1 MSELRKDPIVDR
13 WVIIAA
19 ERGHRPSD
27 FKAPTEPPKSGGC
40 PFCEGNEATTPPEI
54 YAVRDGSP
62 PNSPGWQ
69 VRVVPNKFPA
79 LAIEGKLIRSGFGR
93 LDRMTGVGA
102 HEVIIESPNHSDDIP
117 TMSADHIALILD
129 TYAHR
134 TNDLRRDERFRHTI
148 IFRNYKGEAGASLSH
163 PHSQLI
169 ALPFIP
175 KLAREKLVSAREY
188 YQNKERC
195 IFCDLIE
202 QELNMPEQERVIYCN
217 DYFVILSPFAA
228 RFPFSVEIYPLQHH
242 HDFVAMDSTT
252 QLALAE
258 TLQFILG
265 QYKDLLADPA
275 YNMTLQTAP
284 NTIPRPGHP
293 DYWSSI
299 AYDYHWHIEIF
310 PRLTKV
316 AGFEWGTGCYIN
328 PVAPEKAAQYLRA
341 KASSSPGANEQ

>member
-19 ERGHRPSD
+19 ERGRRPSD
-27 FKAPTEPPKSGGC
+27 FKTTPEIPKSEGC

-54 YAVRDGSP
+54 YAVRDGTA
-62 PNSPGWQ
+62 PNTPGWK

-79 LAIEGKLIRSGFGR
+79 LAIEGKLVRSGFGR
-93 LDRMTGVGA
+93 LDRMSGVGA
-102 HEVIIESPNHSDDIP
+102 HEVIIESPNHFDDIP
-117 TMSADHIALILD
+117 TLSTDHVALILD
-129 TYAHR
+129 TYARR
-134 TNDLRRDERFRHTI
+134 TEDLRRDERFRHTMA
-148 IFRNYKGEAGASLSH
+148 FRNYKGAAGASLSH

-175 KLAREKLVSAREY
+175 ELTRQKLGSARQY
-188 YQNKERC
+188 YQRKERC

-202 QELNMPEQERVIYCN
+202 QELSMPEQERVIYRN
-217 DYFVILSPFAA
+217 DQFVLLSPFAA
-228 RFPFSVEIYPLQHH
+228 RFPFSVEIYPLEHC
-242 HDFVAMDSTT
+242 HDFVEMDSTT
-252 QLALAE
+252 RLALAE
-258 TLQFILG
+258 ALQFIFSR
-265 QYKDLLADPA
+265 YKDILDDPA

-299 AYDYHWHIEIF
+299 VYDYHWHLEIF

-328 PVAPEKAAQYLRA
+328 PVAPEDAARYLRA
-341 KASSSPGANEQ
+341 ESWSPRASK